1 MDSIKVAIADDHTLF
16 RAGLKR
22 LLAREKDL
30 VVTGEGERAEEVGSA
45 VARGKADVL
54 LLDLRMPGGE
64 AVQTLLELG
73 ERHPETR
80 TVILTAFDDEDA
92 VLETAKAGARG
103 YVLKGVSPTTLFQV
117 IRTVHQ
123 GGIWIDPG
131 LPQAAE
137 FTAIAARH
145 AQARPAK
152 KEPDGIDALSRRELE
167 VLKLVAEGLSNQ
179 EVANRTYISE
189 HTVKN
194 HLNKIYEKLG
204 VESRIKAALAFIRRR
219 QG

>member
-30 VVTGEGERAEEVGSA
+30 LVTGEGGRADEVEPA
-45 VARGKADVL
+45 VAKGKADVL

-64 AVQTLLELG
+64 AVETLLGLG
-73 ERHPETR
+73 ERHPKTR
-80 TVILTAFDDEDA
+80 TVILTAFDDEDSI
-92 VLETAKAGARG
+92 LETAKAGARG
-103 YVLKGVSPTTLFQV
+103 YVLKGVSPTTLFQA

-131 LPQAAE
+131 LPQAGE
-137 FTAIAARH
+137 FTAIAAR
-145 AQARPAK
+145 QTRPEPAR
-152 KEPDGIDALSRRELE
+152 KEPDGIDTLSRREIE
-167 VLKLVAEGLSNQ
+167 VLRLVAEGLSN
-179 EVANRTYISE
+179 EEIAANTFISKT
-189 HTVKN
+189 TVKF
-194 HLNKIYEKLG
+194 HLNKIFDKLN
-204 VESRIKAALAFIRRR
+204 VDNRIKAALVLLRR